1 MLKRSFILIS
11 LLIGAYSDASFLSV
25 KYGLTSLNNDGI
37 SFNNNSFS
45 IDLSSNEEYLIYPRV
60 GLSYVSVDESGESVT
75 GLLQGNIE
83 GMYDLEIGSDI
94 KPYLFAGAGYENVI
108 NSREDFDSQFFI
120 DGGVGGRYPID
131 NSLNFLTELKTLY
144 MLGGG
149 KDQQSELALY
159 IGIEFDIDSD
169 MTPVESMDYQDNNIQ
184 NDIQPSPLSI
194 QEPEVIHDTIDNKEE
209 QVIQTAP
216 KKIPKMIVVTD
227 SDHDGIEDRLDRCP
241 NTPPN
246 RSVNSSG
253 CPISKSITINF
264 SPNSSKVPFEEKPKL
279 NAFSEFAKRYK
290 NAKIKI
296 VGYSDNSGTF
306 EQNKEISIQ
315 RANRVKSLLV
325 RYGIASSRISAI
337 GKGELN
343 PIAPNDTPSGR
354 AKNRRVEIE
363 IR

>member
-1 MLKRSFILIS
+1 MLKRSLAFIPLLIS
-11 LLIGAYSDASFLSV
+11 TSINASFLSA

-37 SFNNNSFS
+37 SFNNNSFL
-45 IDLSSNEEYLIYPRV
+45 IDLSSNKEYLIYPRV

-83 GMYDLEIGSDI
+83 GMYDLQIGSDV
-94 KPYLFAGAGYENVI
+94 KPFIFGGVGYENVI
-108 NSREDFDSQFFI
+108 NSRKNFDSQFFI
-120 DGGVGGRYPID
+120 DGGIGAKYPID
-131 NSLNFLTELKTLY
+131 NTLNFVTELKSLY

-159 IGIEFDIDSD
+159 LGIEFDISKDLYPDQPISYEE
-169 MTPVESMDYQDNNIQ
+169 VNIPDT
-184 NDIQPSPLSI
+184 NPSPISI
-194 QEPEVIHDTIDNKEE
+194 QEPEVISETQKEE
-209 QVIQTAP
+209 IVKAP
-216 KKIPKMIVVTD
+216 KIEKVPKMIVVTD
-227 SDHDGIEDRLDRCP
+227 SDHDGIEDRLDKCP

-279 NAFSEFAKRYK
+279 SAFADYAKRYK
-290 NAKIKI
+290 HSKIKI

-306 EQNKEISIQ
+306 EQNKEISRK
-315 RANRVKSLLV
+315 RANSVKSLLIQ
-325 RYGIASSRISAI
+325 YGISPSRIVAI

-343 PIAPNDTPSGR
+343 PIAPNDTPEGR